1 MSNSPQDG
9 GMPTMRYLEAQR
21 PMVEVETLL
30 EPSPHVPAPS
40 EEQARVVDQLFATE
54 PSERNAMLDAINLA
68 AVGMLL
74 HDVVADT
81 LAPPTNEE
89 DEMVPLQIK
98 PKKNTES
105 EPA

>member
-1 MSNSPQDG
+1 
-9 GMPTMRYLEAQR
+9 
-21 PMVEVETLL
+21 
-30 EPSPHVPAPS
+30 
-40 EEQARVVDQLFATE
+40 
-54 PSERNAMLDAINLA
+54 MLDAINLA

-89 DEMVPLQIK
+89 DEMVPLRIK